1 MAGLDTETSS
11 LEYKADQIA
20 GVCVSGGV
28 DYSPQGYAGY
38 YIPLRHI
45 GYGANLPVDVVMEFV
60 QWLIDN
66 FQTVLFNRNFDTSM
80 LEYDGVKIP
89 FVGGMHDA
97 QIMAYSVFNEAYPSL
112 KDYSRRFLKWD
123 MIDFAENKAKD
134 HNFKTT
140 DPTVSYIYAAGD
152 PIATVFL
159 ARKLWSTYPYIR
171 KIYKIDNYCL
181 EAVRRLCQN
190 ELTLDYDFLET
201 LRDET
206 ERHLAEIRTKIY
218 SMSGVYGFNIDS
230 SREKADVLSRFVTLT
245 EKTKSGKFKTD
256 EEALRRLNHPIANLM
271 IDYAQTRVFLKSFV
285 AKMCTYKGRTV
296 RANYNTVNVPSGRLS
311 SGASEGN
318 PYFVPQNLQNC
329 LVGDTRVQTKDGM
342 KLLRDVKAG
351 DFVWDGD
358 EFRKITQ
365 KVNQG
370 VRKVYRMT
378 LADGKTLVGTA
389 DHPILSENGFV
400 ELAKCKDL
408 RVALNSKKIYPRSR
422 YGFIRF
428 RVGRGPYPDNK
439 DVRYLNYSS
448 PDLWGLVGMLVGDG
462 YSSDR
467 KLHICFDWHATSL
480 CYRVADVCRTL
491 TIPFSIR
498 TIKEKE
504 GVHDLP
510 AITIYNAD
518 LWRLAVKM
526 GLTKTAR
533 EKSVPDVLYK
543 LSPLCKMAFLK
554 GLYAAD
560 GSFQRYKT
568 SPCIR
573 TVSEKLANGVV
584 ALAETLG
591 INAKA
596 TKYKNSQLGCGYAY
610 TVSFFNPINCQDVF
624 TYEGQ
629 VKWAPEFHKKGL
641 EKYVLPKSLG
651 GYKQRYVVRHDPD
664 YLRSKFWVKCLSIE
678 EAGEEEVFDITV
690 ETSERFMANG
700 IIVHNCP
707 KDEEKLFLHHHPK
720 IGYVLLREEEGC
732 VRNAKGEPVKYKTKT
747 GLHRAFIPHEKD
759 WVIMSSD
766 YAAQELRLAANF
778 SRDPNFLEPLL
789 KGDDIHM
796 HVAKQMFGYED
807 PLHRTKVKI
816 VNFSALYGAEY
827 PTVSARLGI
836 PLQEGKTLMTR
847 YKQTMSKLYAWK
859 AEIVKAAK
867 KRGYAL
873 TYFGRPVYLL
883 KYFNSP
889 DRGMSAY
896 AERLAVNAT
905 IQGCLPADT
914 FAPSQDG
921 KVISTLR
928 NLVGKRVQFAKDERG
943 TAHKGVPVFRGKLPC
958 AVVEF
963 LSGDFI
969 MVSTNHKFL
978 KYKSNT
984 LLSIEEA
991 AADAVQFVKPHKK
1004 VKLFKAILNTLLGRF
1019 KGTTLNSL
1027 AVFPRHD
1034 KPADSVEIATA
1045 LFRAFIRDEHLITYN
1060 PVLANSVRSLVD
1072 LYGYNLVKVCSG
1084 RYALSWSRAKKSKV
1098 CFVDNL
1104 KGTYDVMSPTM
1115 ISGFQTY
1122 PLSGM
1127 IHKNTGADLMRL
1139 FLIKFTKLNIDDK
1152 DWRENTRM
1160 ILPVHDEMN
1169 LEVSIPY
1176 MREAWLKMRKVMN
1189 FFPENFAVPIVVDT
1203 GVGTSWGNCL
1213 DVECISPKGRVVP
1226 KDIDPDDFSGEERAY
1241 LQEILEECVFEELPD
1256 RLKKFVKC

>member
-1 MAGLDTETSS
+1 MKSSTFNGYPVHLIETVDELLSLKKVFSPKIMAGLDTETSS

-45 GYGANLPVDVVMEFV
+45 GYGANLPVEVVRDFV

-66 FQTVLFNRNFDTSM
+66 FQTVFFNRNFDTSM

-89 FVGGMHDA
+89 FVGGMQDA
-97 QIMAYSVFNEAYPSL
+97 QIMAYSVFNEAYPAL

-123 MIDFAENKAKD
+123 MIDFADNKAKD

-159 ARKLWSTYPYIR
+159 ARKLWNTYPYIR

-190 ELTLDYDFLET
+190 ELTLDYDFLEE
-201 LRDET
+201 LRGVT
-206 ERHLAEIRTKIY
+206 ERRLAELMTKIY

-245 EKTKSGKFKTD
+245 EKTKKGQYKTD

-285 AKMCTYKGRTV
+285 AKMCSYKGRIV

-543 LSPLCKMAFLK
+543 LSPLCRMAFLK

-610 TVSFFNPINCQDVF
+610 SVSFFNPINCQDVF

-664 YLRSKFWVKCLSIE
+664 YLRSKFWVKCLSVE
-678 EAGEEEVFDITV
+678 EVGEEEVFDITV

-707 KDEEKLFLHHHPK
+707 KEEEKLYLHHHPL
-720 IGYVLLREEEGC
+720 IGYVLDKEEEGC

-766 YAAQELRLAANF
+766 YCLNPESTVVTEKGVMTLREMLNQPEGLKVLTPWGYKETYDLRYTGKHKQYKFELTTGETLICSPEHKLAVY
-778 SRDPNFLEPLL
+778 RD
-789 KGDDIHM
+789 G
-796 HVAKQMFGYED
+796 V
-807 PLHRTKVKI
+807 V
-816 VNFSALYGAEY
+816 VW
-827 PTVSARLGI
+827 V
-836 PLQEGKTLMTR
+836 
-847 YKQTMSKLYAWK
+847 K
-859 AEIVKAAK
+859 AENV
-867 KRGYAL
+867 RTTDYVL
-873 TYFGRPVYLL
+873 TANDGDPY
-883 KYFNSP
+883 
-889 DRGMSAY
+889 
-896 AERLAVNAT
+896 
-905 IQGCLPADT
+905 T
-914 FAPSQDG
+914 F
-921 KVISTLR
+921 R
-928 NLVGKRVQFAKDERG
+928 
-943 TAHKGVPVFRGKLPC
+943 
-958 AVVEF
+958 
-963 LSGDFI
+963 
-969 MVSTNHKFL
+969 
-978 KYKSNT
+978 
-984 LLSIEEA
+984 
-991 AADAVQFVKPHKK
+991 
-1004 VKLFKAILNTLLGRF
+1004 
-1019 KGTTLNSL
+1019 
-1027 AVFPRHD
+1027 
-1034 KPADSVEIATA
+1034 
-1045 LFRAFIRDEHLITYN
+1045 
-1060 PVLANSVRSLVD
+1060 
-1072 LYGYNLVKVCSG
+1072 
-1084 RYALSWSRAKKSKV
+1084 
-1098 CFVDNL
+1098 
-1104 KGTYDVMSPTM
+1104 
-1115 ISGFQTY
+1115 
-1122 PLSGM
+1122 
-1127 IHKNTGADLMRL
+1127 
-1139 FLIKFTKLNIDDK
+1139 
-1152 DWRENTRM
+1152 
-1160 ILPVHDEMN
+1160 
-1169 LEVSIPY
+1169 
-1176 MREAWLKMRKVMN
+1176 
-1189 FFPENFAVPIVVDT
+1189 
-1203 GVGTSWGNCL
+1203 
-1213 DVECISPKGRVVP
+1213 
-1226 KDIDPDDFSGEERAY
+1226 
-1241 LQEILEECVFEELPD
+1241 
-1256 RLKKFVKC
+1256 